1 MTANEQTH
9 AGSGVVILGAG
20 QAGGETALALRDLG
34 YEGKITLIGD
44 EPWLPYRRPPLSK
57 AFLSGAVDLDAL
69 LLASNEDYAQ
79 LDIEVRTGLRAEGI
93 NPAAHVVRLNDG
105 STIGYEKLVLAL
117 GGRSRQL
124 ALPGA
129 KLGNVF
135 CLRTADDAIE
145 LRAALQSSRKMVLIG
160 AGYVGLE
167 VAAVAIRTGLF
178 VTVLEAADRVLARSA
193 SLEMSRFYQDMHADE
208 GVCIKLGQAPVAITG
223 KNGVATGV
231 QLAGGEIIAADIVVV
246 GVGLVPN
253 IEIAEAAGIDCD
265 NGITIDENGQTSD
278 PDILACG
285 DCANQFF
292 PELGR
297 FCRLESVPAATGQ
310 AQAVAGTIAGAP
322 EPYRELPWFWSDQ
335 FEIKLQMAGL
345 SQGYVETVVRGAP
358 ESRAFCVFYLDAES
372 RVLAADAVN
381 QPREHAQSKR
391 LLGKSIGD
399 RRRDLADPAVALADF
414 L

>member
-1 MTANEQTH
+1 MTSNEQTS

-34 YEGKITLIGD
+34 YEGQITLIGD

-57 AFLSGAVDLDAL
+57 AFLSGVVDLDAL
-69 LLASNEDYAQ
+69 LLASDDDYAQ
-79 LDIEVRTGLRAEGI
+79 LDVEVRTGVGAEAVDR
-93 NPAAHVVRLNDG
+93 AAHVVRLNDG
-105 STIGYEKLVLAL
+105 STIGYDKLVLAL
-117 GGRSRQL
+117 GGRPREL

-129 KLGNVF
+129 ELGNVF
-135 CLRTADDAIE
+135 SLRTADDAIA
-145 LRAALQSSRKMVLIG
+145 LRAALQPGRKMVLIG

-167 VAAVAIRTGLF
+167 VAAVAIRTGLS

-193 SLEMSRFYQDMHADE
+193 SMEMSRFYQDMHASE
-208 GVCIKLGQAPVAITG
+208 GVTIRVGQAPVAIIG
-223 KNGVATGV
+223 KDGVAAAV
-231 QLAGGEIIAADIVVV
+231 ELAGGEAIATDFVVV

-253 IEIAEAAGIDCD
+253 VELAQAAGLDCD
-265 NGITIDENGQTSD
+265 NGITIDENGQTND

-292 PELGR
+292 PELDR

-310 AQAVAGTIAGAP
+310 AQAVAGTIVGAP

-335 FEIKLQMAGL
+335 FEVKLQMAGL
-345 SQGYVETVVRGAP
+345 SHGYVETVVRGTP
-358 ESRAFCVFYLDAES
+358 ESRAFCVFYLDADS

-391 LLGKSIGD
+391 LLGKVIGD
-399 RRRDLADPAVALADF
+399 RRRDLADSAVALADF